1 MKHEFIQ
8 EHRSKWRV
16 SRMCRALGTS
26 EAGYYAKLNRKPS
39 QRALEEAAILIVMR
53 KIHEEHHRTY
63 GGARM
68 QAALGAENLACGQS
82 RVRRLMRENG
92 LYTVHRKK
100 HGPYPKEK
108 AETQPQEN
116 LLAREFKPEM
126 PNQSWVGDITY
137 IRAQMGW
144 TYLATVIDL
153 FNKEVVG
160 YALSRKPSADLVVQA
175 LQQAVRR
182 REPPEGLIFHS
193 DRGVQYRSRKHRA
206 CLDQNGIQGSMSQ
219 KGCPYDNACAESFFA
234 TLKKEWIYRHSYA
247 SLEEVDSSLFE
258 YIELFYNRKRMHTS
272 LGNLSPRT
280 FLEKHLA
287 ARSA

>member
-26 EAGYYAKLNRKPS
+26 EAGYYAKL
-39 QRALEEAAILIVMR
+39 
-53 KIHEEHHRTY
+53 
-63 GGARM
+63 
-68 QAALGAENLACGQS
+68 
-82 RVRRLMRENG
+82 
-92 LYTVHRKK
+92 
-100 HGPYPKEK
+100 
-108 AETQPQEN
+108 
-116 LLAREFKPEM
+116 
-126 PNQSWVGDITY
+126 
-137 IRAQMGW
+137 
-144 TYLATVIDL
+144 
-153 FNKEVVG
+153 
-160 YALSRKPSADLVVQA
+160 SRKPSAYLVVQA

-272 LGNLSPRT
+272 LGNLSDR
-280 FLEKHLA
+280 K
-287 ARSA
+287 SVV